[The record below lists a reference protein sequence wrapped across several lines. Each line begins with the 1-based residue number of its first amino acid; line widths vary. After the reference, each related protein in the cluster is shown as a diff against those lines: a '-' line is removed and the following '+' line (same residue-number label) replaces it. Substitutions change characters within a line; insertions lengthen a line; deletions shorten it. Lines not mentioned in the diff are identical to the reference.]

1 MKIKFTKLEALGN
14 DYIYIDS
21 FRQKLAGI
29 NLRDLA
35 KKITNRHFGV
45 GGDGLIIIRKGRKA
59 PFRMEFYNPDGTPAQ
74 MCGNGV
80 RCFARYLY
88 EHGLCR
94 KREVEIETKGPIIR
108 AEFLKSEGGLI
119 IKIDM
124 GEPILERK
132 RIPVNGKG
140 KFCINEEIKV
150 DNRTVKITCVSMGNP
165 HALIFVNDFSE
176 WVHSGEPNWQKI
188 GSLVEKHPIFP
199 ERTNVEFVKVLN
211 RRKIQLRVWE
221 RSAGE
226 TMASGTG
233 ASAALVACVLNNKT
247 EREVLAYF
255 QAGCLKVSWDEKT
268 NHIYVIGPT
277 EEVFSGIY
285 NYNSKT

>member
-1 MKIKFTKLEALGN
+1 MKIKFTKLQALGN

-21 FRQKLAGI
+21 FRQNLSGL

-35 KKITNRHFGV
+35 RKITNRHFGV
-45 GGDGLIIIRKGRKA
+45 GGDGLIIIRRGRKA
-59 PFRMEFYNPDGTPAQ
+59 SFRMEFYNPDGTSAQ

-80 RCFARYLY
+80 RCFARYVW

-94 KREVEIETKGPIIR
+94 KRKVEIETKDRVIK
-108 AEFLKSEGGLI
+108 AEVLKNRGELI
-119 IKIDM
+119 IKVDM
-124 GEPILERK
+124 GEPILERRK
-132 RIPVNGKG
+132 IPVNGRG
-140 KFCINEEIKV
+140 KYCVNEEM
-150 DNRTVKITCVSMGNP
+150 TVGDRKIKITCVSMGNP
-165 HALIFVNDFSE
+165 HTLILVDNFEN
-176 WVHSGEPNWQKI
+176 NWQKI
-188 GSLVEKHPIFP
+188 GFQVEKHPIFP
-199 ERTNVEFVKVLN
+199 EKTNVEFVKVLN
-211 RRKIQLRVWE
+211 RKKIQLRVWE

-268 NHIYVIGPT
+268 NHIYVVGPT

>member
-1 MKIKFTKLEALGN
+1 MKIRFAKLQALGN

-21 FRQKLAGI
+21 FKQNLAGL
-29 NLRDLA
+29 NLRDLSR
-35 KKITNRHFGV
+35 KITDRHFGV
-45 GGDGLIIIRKGRKA
+45 GGDGLIIIRKGRRA

-80 RCFARYLY
+80 RCFARYVC

-94 KREVEIETKGPIIR
+94 KRKIEIETKDRIIE
-108 AEFLKSEGGLI
+108 AEVLKKTGEFT
-119 IKIDM
+119 IKVDM

-132 RIPVNGKG
+132 KIPVTGKG
-140 KFCINEEIKV
+140 KFCINEEIRV
-150 DNRTVKITCVSMGNP
+150 DGRPIRITSVSMGNP
-165 HALIFVNDFSE
+165 HTLILVDRFED
-176 WVHSGEPNWQKI
+176 GWQKL
-188 GSLVEKHPIFP
+188 GALVEKHPIFP
-199 ERTNVEFVKVLN
+199 EKTNVEFVKVLN

-233 ASAALVACVLNNKT
+233 ASAGLVACVLNNKT

-255 QAGCLKVSWDEKT
+255 PAGCLKVSWDEKN

-277 EEVFSGIY
+277 DEVFSGIY
-285 NYNSKT
+285 EYEGQ

>member
-1 MKIKFTKLEALGN
+1 MKIKFTKLQALGN

-21 FRQKLAGI
+21 FKQNLSGL

-35 KKITNRHFGV
+35 KKITHRHFGV

-80 RCFARYLY
+80 RCFARYLC

-94 KREVEIETKGPIIR
+94 KRRIEIETKDRIIE
-108 AEFLKSEGGLI
+108 AEIFRGKEDLS
-119 IKIDM
+119 IKINM

-132 RIPVNGKG
+132 KIPVKG
-140 KFCINEEIKV
+140 KSKFCVNEEIKI
-150 DNRTVKITCVSMGNP
+150 DGRDIKITCVSMGNP
-165 HALIFVNDFSE
+165 HTLIFVDNFSE
-176 WVHSGEPNWQKI
+176 WIHLGKDDWQKI

-199 ERTNVEFVKVLN
+199 ERTNVEFVRVLN
-211 RRKIQLRVWE
+211 RKKIQLRVWE
-221 RSAGE
+221 RGAGE

-233 ASAALVACVLNNKT
+233 ASAALVACVLNEKT
-247 EREVLAYF
+247 DREVLAYF
-255 QAGCLKVSWDEKT
+255 QAGCLKVSWDEKS

-277 EEVFSGIY
+277 EEVFSGVY
-285 NYNSKT
+285 EYRKQ

>member
-1 MKIKFTKLEALGN
+1 MKIKFTKLQALGN
-14 DYIYIDS
+14 DYIYVDS
-21 FRQKLAGI
+21 FRQNLAGL

-35 KKITNRHFGV
+35 RKITNRHFGV

-94 KREVEIETKGPIIR
+94 KKEVEIETKGPIIR
-108 AEFLKSEGGLI
+108 AEFLKSKGELTI
-119 IKIDM
+119 RIDM

-132 RIPVNGKG
+132 KIPVSGIG

-150 DNRTVKITCVSMGNP
+150 QDRKIKITCVSMGNP
-165 HALIFVNDFSE
+165 HTLIFVDRFE
-176 WVHSGEPNWQKI
+176 DDWQKI
-188 GSLVEKHPIFP
+188 GSLVEKHTIFP
-199 ERTNVEFVKVLN
+199 EKTNVEFVKILN
-211 RRKIQLRVWE
+211 RKKIQLRVWE

-255 QAGCLKVSWDEKT
+255 QAGCLKVNWDEKS
-268 NHIYVIGPT
+268 NHICVIGPT

-285 NYNSKT
+285 EYKD

>member
-1 MKIKFTKLEALGN
+1 MKIKFTKLQALGN

-21 FRQKLAGI
+21 FKQNLTGL
-29 NLRDLA
+29 NLRDLSR
-35 KKITNRHFGV
+35 KITDRHFGV
-45 GGDGLIIIRKGRKA
+45 GGDGLIIIRKGRRA

-80 RCFARYLY
+80 RCFARYVF

-94 KREVEIETKGPIIR
+94 KRKIEIETKDRIIE
-108 AEFLKSEGGLI
+108 AEVLKRTGEFI
-119 IKIDM
+119 IKVDM

-132 RIPVNGKG
+132 KIPVNGKG

-150 DNRTVKITCVSMGNP
+150 DDRSINITSVSMGNP
-165 HALIFVNDFSE
+165 HTLILVDRFE
-176 WVHSGEPNWQKI
+176 EGWQKL
-188 GSLVEKHPIFP
+188 GSMVEKHPIFP
-199 ERTNVEFVKVLN
+199 EKTNVEFVKVLN
-211 RRKIQLRVWE
+211 RKKIQLRVWE

-233 ASAALVACVLNNKT
+233 ASAGLVACVLNNKT
-247 EREVLAYF
+247 DREVLAYF
-255 QAGCLKVSWDEKT
+255 PAGCLKVSWDEKN

-277 EEVFSGIY
+277 DEVFSGTY
-285 NYNSKT
+285 EYKAQ

>member
-1 MKIKFTKLEALGN
+1 MKIKFTKLQALGN

-21 FRQKLAGI
+21 FRQNLKGL

-35 KKITNRHFGV
+35 KKMTHRHFGV

-59 PFRMEFYNPDGTPAQ
+59 PFKMEFYNPDGTSAQ

-80 RCFARYLY
+80 RCLTRYIY
-88 EHGLCR
+88 EHGLSR
-94 KREVEIETKGPIIR
+94 KKDIRIETRDRIIEAEVRKIKGD
-108 AEFLKSEGGLI
+108 FL

-124 GEPILERK
+124 GEPVLERK
-132 RIPVNGKG
+132 KIPVRGKG
-140 KFCINEEIKV
+140 KFCINEDLRV
-150 DNRTVKITCVSMGNP
+150 DNRKIRVTCVSMGNP
-165 HALIFVNDFSE
+165 HTLIFVDRFDE
-176 WVHSGEPNWQKI
+176 NWQRI

-211 RRKIQLRVWE
+211 RKKIQLRVWE

-233 ASAALVACVLNNKT
+233 ASSALVAGVLNNKT
-247 EREVLAYF
+247 DRDVLAYF
-255 QAGCLKVSWDEKT
+255 KAGCLKVKWEEEN
-268 NHIYVIGPT
+268 NHIYVEGPT
-277 EEVFSGIY
+277 DEVFSGVY
-285 NYNSKT
+285 LYKSDL

>member
-1 MKIKFTKLEALGN
+1 MKIKFTKLQALGN

-21 FRQKLAGI
+21 FKQNLAGL

-35 KKITNRHFGV
+35 RKITDRHFGV
-45 GGDGLIIIRKGRKA
+45 GGDGLIIIRKGRRA

-80 RCFARYLY
+80 RCFARYVC

-94 KREVEIETKGPIIR
+94 KKKVEIETTDRIIE
-108 AEFLKSEGGLI
+108 AEVLKRTGEFI
-119 IKIDM
+119 IKVDM
-124 GEPILERK
+124 GEPVLERK
-132 RIPVNGKG
+132 KIPVNGKG

-150 DNRTVKITCVSMGNP
+150 DSRTVRITSVSMGNP
-165 HALIFVNDFSE
+165 HTLILVDRFED
-176 WVHSGEPNWQKI
+176 GWQKL
-188 GSLVEKHPIFP
+188 GAMVEKHPIFP
-199 ERTNVEFVKVLN
+199 EKTNVEFVRVLN
-211 RRKIQLRVWE
+211 RKKIQLRVWE

-233 ASAALVACVLNNKT
+233 ASAGLVACVLNNKT
-247 EREVLAYF
+247 DREVLAYF
-255 QAGCLKVSWDEKT
+255 PAGCLKVSWDEKN

-285 NYNSKT
+285 EYKSQ

>member
-1 MKIKFTKLEALGN
+1 MKIKFTKLQALGN

-21 FRQKLAGI
+21 FRQNLADL

-35 KKITNRHFGV
+35 RKITNRHFGV

-94 KREVEIETKGPIIR
+94 KKEVEIETKGPIIR
-108 AEFLKSEGGLI
+108 AEFLKSKGELTI
-119 IKIDM
+119 RIDM

-132 RIPVNGKG
+132 KIPVSGIG

-150 DNRTVKITCVSMGNP
+150 QDRKIKITCVSMGNP
-165 HALIFVNDFSE
+165 HTLIFVDRFE
-176 WVHSGEPNWQKI
+176 DDWQKI
-188 GSLVEKHPIFP
+188 GSLVEKHTIFP
-199 ERTNVEFVKVLN
+199 EKTNVEFVKVLN
-211 RRKIQLRVWE
+211 RKKIQLRVWE

-255 QAGCLKVSWDEKT
+255 QAGCLKVNWDEKS

-277 EEVFSGIY
+277 EEVFSGVY
-285 NYNSKT
+285 EYKD